1 MGLEI
6 ITLFTC
12 TIFEVVLGVIILI
25 QHNALD
31 LTKIYIYNFVPFV
44 VCNSYYVIVRNTHL

>member
-31 LTKIYIYNFVPFV
+31 LTKKYIYNFVPFV

>member
-31 LTKIYIYNFVPFV
+31 LTKNIYIILFLLL
-44 VCNSYYVIVRNTHL
+44 YVTVTMSL